1 MHKMKHCGT
10 AYDRLNDEYKILCLI
25 SQGDMFDKMKMAEL
39 VGKITFAVEYGHITQ
54 EQWNNLFCKIY
65 KAVNGENPR

>member
-1 MHKMKHCGT
+1 
-10 AYDRLNDEYKILCLI
+10 
-25 SQGDMFDKMKMAEL
+25 MFDKMKMAEL